1 MCRHKQTVCIF
12 SIIQRRMEFLLNVWL
27 FFVANRLRKL
37 LLYLFVLFL
46 FLLYVLEGY
55 SLLAF
60 CHCVPFDLWY

>member
-1 MCRHKQTVCIF
+1 M
-12 SIIQRRMEFLLNVWL
+12 SWL